1 MKSKVIRRR
10 CRGTGLQIAL
20 WRPYDSGMNS
30 PAAAEAVSHF
40 ASKLAFETDASD
52 VYADQA
58 ERARFVLVDSRGEA
72 AWAQGR
78 IVGALHLPTAEIATR
93 AVEEI
98 PLDMPVVTYCW
109 GPGCNGAT
117 RAALEFAKLGYQV
130 KEMIGGFEYWAREG
144 YPVEDERGPVL
155 RAKDPLTA
163 PLDSI
168 SCAC

>member
-1 MKSKVIRRR
+1 MIFPTAFVPS
-10 CRGTGLQIAL
+10 
-20 WRPYDSGMNS
+20 
-30 PAAAEAVSHF
+30 VSHF

-58 ERARFVLVDSRGEA
+58 EGARFVLVDSRGEA
-72 AWAQGR
+72 AWVQGR

-93 AVEEI
+93 AAEGI

-109 GPGCNGAT
+109 GPGCNGGT

-163 PLDSI
+163 PLDTI

>member
-1 MKSKVIRRR
+1 M
-10 CRGTGLQIAL
+10 GLGRQ
-20 WRPYDSGMNS
+20 YGSGMIFPTVFVAS
-30 PAAAEAVSHF
+30 VSHF

-58 ERARFVLVDSRGEA
+58 EGARFVLVDSRGEA
-72 AWAQGR
+72 AWVQGR

-93 AVEEI
+93 AAEEI

-109 GPGCNGAT
+109 GPGCNGGT

-163 PLDSI
+163 PLDTI